1 LARRCS
7 RSCAAI
13 STWLGRFLRL
23 RFPFTPPNASQSRCD
38 FGDPTANMTKSTE
51 IFGLRA
57 IGHHHVNARCHEFS
71 GESGKRPTSPPTPNV
86 RQISVWCDR
95 PLMEWFGCA
104 PAQPTTNAGRGHRRQ
119 NARHVTETRRA
130 SRKADYSL
138 PTRRVD
144 NSGAV
149 RTSHLGPDSELC
161 KAAVLVRFLS
171 SS

>member
-1 LARRCS
+1 
-7 RSCAAI
+7 
-13 STWLGRFLRL
+13 
-23 RFPFTPPNASQSRCD
+23 
-38 FGDPTANMTKSTE
+38 MTKSTE

-130 SRKADYSL
+130 SRKADYLL

-149 RTSHLGPDSELC
+149 RTSHWVQTRNCARRQFWSDFYPAADVSRFGRRPNRPNSNWSSTCAVHAWRYLMSNKLVTNLCLG
-161 KAAVLVRFLS
+161 A
-171 SS
+171 